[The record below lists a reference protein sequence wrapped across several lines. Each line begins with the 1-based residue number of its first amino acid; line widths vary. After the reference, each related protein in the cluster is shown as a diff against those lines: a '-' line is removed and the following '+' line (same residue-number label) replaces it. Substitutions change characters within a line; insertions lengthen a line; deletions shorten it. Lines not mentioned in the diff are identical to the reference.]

1 MQGYVQVYTGD
12 GKGKTTAAI
21 GLAVRAAGAG
31 LKVLFVQFIKGGRYS
46 EIKALKALDD
56 RIGGRIEV
64 RQYGR
69 GRFIKGQPDP
79 EDVAAARR
87 GLDEIKALMENGSGF
102 DIIVLDEANVAVACG
117 LFDITALLAVID
129 SRPETVEL
137 VITGRG
143 ADPQV
148 VQRADLVTEMRAV
161 KHYYEVGVAAR
172 VGIEK

>member
-1 MQGYVQVYTGD
+1 MQGYIQVYTGD

-46 EIKALKALDD
+46 EIKALEALGD
-56 RIGGRIEV
+56 RIEV

-69 GRFIKGQPDP
+69 GRFIKGQPDL
-79 EDVAAARR
+79 EDVTAARR
-87 GLDEIKALMENGSGF
+87 GLAEIQALLKNGSDF
-102 DIIVLDEANVAVACG
+102 DIIVLDEANVAVTCG

-129 SRPETVEL
+129 SRPESVEL

-143 ADPQV
+143 ADPKV
-148 VQRADLVTEMRAV
+148 VERADLVTEMRAV
-161 KHYYEVGVAAR
+161 KHCYAAGVAAR
-172 VGIEK
+172 MGIEK